1 MDQVPVHEGEVQFPY
16 LAAERSFLHLL
27 ESEGEGAIGASAANE
42 LICQVE
48 GRGAGCAVV
57 VDVVDGDARHPGL
70 VKGSLAAGRV
80 TCRIHHINN
89 FKSQETRRKGSLTVN
104 IPDCGLFDLIVCDP
118 GVGERLRH
126 SLLRDLWVVEIV
138 TPSRFLNLGR

>member
-1 MDQVPVHEGEVQFPY
+1 MDQVTVHEGEMQFPY
-16 LAAERSFLHLL
+16 LAAERSLLHLL

-57 VDVVDGDARHPGL
+57 VDVVDGDASHPGL

-80 TCRIHHINN
+80 TCRIHHI
-89 FKSQETRRKGSLTVN
+89 FTVKSSGKRRAKTS
-104 IPDCGLFDLIVCDP
+104 P
-118 GVGERLRH
+118 
-126 SLLRDLWVVEIV
+126 
-138 TPSRFLNLGR
+138 

>member
-16 LAAERSFLHLL
+16 LAAERSLLHLL
-27 ESEGEGAIGASAANE
+27 ETEGEGAIGASAANE

-70 VKGSLAAGRV
+70 VKGPLAACRV
-80 TCRIHHINN
+80 TYRIHHI
-89 FKSQETRRKGSLTVN
+89 FTVKFSGKRRAKTS
-104 IPDCGLFDLIVCDP
+104 P
-118 GVGERLRH
+118 
-126 SLLRDLWVVEIV
+126 
-138 TPSRFLNLGR
+138 